1 MSCHSCPLRKKRQS
15 ECRGS
20 SSKRFL
26 DIVGIHD
33 DYMYEYIYIYLH
45 AGLCNMSLFRGVVR
59 FRRFFH
65 DVLSNPPWFR
75 AVYKRG
81 RFAKSL
87 GHQDNQLSE
96 ISAVL
101 LSPALR
107 SIKLATGLKLL
118 KFQPGCLGFGDDIPY
133 PMWGL

>member
-1 MSCHSCPLRKKRQS
+1 MM
-15 ECRGS
+15 
-20 SSKRFL
+20 FL
-26 DIVGIHD
+26 QIHP
-33 DYMYEYIYIYLH
+33 
-45 AGLCNMSLFRGVVR
+45 GLGLFANG
-59 FRRFFH
+59 
-65 DVLSNPPWFR
+65 
-75 AVYKRG
+75 G